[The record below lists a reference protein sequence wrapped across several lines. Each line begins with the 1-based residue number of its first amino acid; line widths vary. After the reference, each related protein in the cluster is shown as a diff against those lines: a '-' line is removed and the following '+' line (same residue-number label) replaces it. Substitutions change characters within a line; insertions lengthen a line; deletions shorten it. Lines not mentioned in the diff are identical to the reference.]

1 MAHVALQMRRAGR
14 EVVERHLKERRRL
27 REICEWLG
35 TWGVGEAGK
44 TVVVGCM
51 AGKGGGADREI
62 DHTEMLQSVKTAFK
76 QFFFSLPVL
85 CRFNHQH
92 ACFTCHFT
100 GAVLSVC
107 SKGKRLNGMI
117 NTGNGTVYI
126 PLTI

>member
-76 QFFFSLPVL
+76 QFFFLYLCSVDLIINMHVL
-85 CRFNHQH
+85 H
-92 ACFTCHFT
+92 AISQ
-100 GAVLSVC
+100 V
-107 SKGKRLNGMI
+107 R
-117 NTGNGTVYI
+117 Y
-126 PLTI
+126 